1 MVAKTTEIDLAEC
14 ERLLKKTPVGRVGFD
29 FAGKPM
35 VLPVNYRLFNGD
47 IVFRTTLG
55 RKLQRVASDYPVAFE
70 VDSWDETSE
79 TGWSVLI
86 SGSASEIE
94 EWDEFR
100 KVELL
105 GLEPWAEAEE
115 KERWVRI
122 IPTKITGR
130 RIA

>member
-1 MVAKTTEIDLAEC
+1 M
-14 ERLLKKTPVGRVGFD
+14 
-29 FAGKPM
+29 
-35 VLPVNYRLFNGD
+35 
-47 IVFRTTLG
+47 
-55 RKLQRVASDYPVAFE
+55 
-70 VDSWDETSE
+70 
-79 TGWSVLI
+79 I

-100 KVELL
+100 KVGQL

-115 KERWVRI
+115 KDRWVRI